1 MDRGGNVKWG
11 IMAVVHTLAAA
22 STALA
27 GNVTPLAPL
36 FANVNAS
43 YAGAEVIM
51 PYLSQNDANKDGYR
65 ESLTYWY
72 RIYKNN
78 TNTPLLYSSTP
89 KTGAYPAVSCTNP
102 TWRESYTNP
111 QFMRSG
117 KWVVTGH
124 DLNMECDSNAG
135 DSEAHN
141 TFVYV
146 ADVSKS
152 GGAVN
157 TLMFAKAELE
167 AIELVDYNS
176 DGVGDLMVSMHVE
189 GAAVEQLRI
198 VVKNLANWATLSD
211 KVYAVSNVKD

>member
-1 MDRGGNVKWG
+1 
-11 IMAVVHTLAAA
+11 
-22 STALA
+22 
-27 GNVTPLAPL
+27 
-36 FANVNAS
+36 
-43 YAGAEVIM
+43 
-51 PYLSQNDANKDGYR
+51 
-65 ESLTYWY
+65 
-72 RIYKNN
+72 
-78 TNTPLLYSSTP
+78 
-89 KTGAYPAVSCTNP
+89 
-102 TWRESYTNP
+102 
-111 QFMRSG
+111 
-117 KWVVTGH
+117 
-124 DLNMECDSNAG
+124 MECDSNAG